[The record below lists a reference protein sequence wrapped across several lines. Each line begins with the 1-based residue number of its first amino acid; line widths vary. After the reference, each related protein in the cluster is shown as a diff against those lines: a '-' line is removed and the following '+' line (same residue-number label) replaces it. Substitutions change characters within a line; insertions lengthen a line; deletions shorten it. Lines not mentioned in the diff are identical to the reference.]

1 MLLSMGTD
9 STAISNVL
17 GEKPYRP
24 EHLDDLLAQCDIDA
38 ASEITYYIVS
48 PTIYCH
54 LNAAVPILRLYFED
68 GADLRP
74 RLQLSR
80 QSIQSLI
87 AAVKPECDHGWEKDV
102 EVLVFVYW
110 LAHAASYWVV
120 SLAFNIPKSTVHDI
134 VHRMSKAVIGILRQ
148 LIAFHSADDLEA
160 VGAGF
165 AQLAG
170 SPAFRVVAGAI
181 DGCHICIKP
190 PASDVQCYFNR
201 KLFNS
206 VQLQAITDHQGKFLD
221 IFVGYPGSV
230 HDARV
235 LKNSPVYT
243 GRLFPPAGK
252 CILGDALKGTYI
264 ELF

>member
-1 MLLSMGTD
+1 
-9 STAISNVL
+9 
-17 GEKPYRP
+17 
-24 EHLDDLLAQCDIDA
+24 
-38 ASEITYYIVS
+38 
-48 PTIYCH
+48 
-54 LNAAVPILRLYFED
+54 
-68 GADLRP
+68 
-74 RLQLSR
+74 
-80 QSIQSLI
+80 
-87 AAVKPECDHGWEKDV
+87 
-102 EVLVFVYW
+102 
-110 LAHAASYWVV
+110 
-120 SLAFNIPKSTVHDI
+120 
-134 VHRMSKAVIGILRQ
+134 MSKAVIGILRQ
-148 LIAFHSADDLEA
+148 LIAFPSADDLEA

-190 PASDVQCYFNR
+190 PASDVQCCFNR

-243 GRLFPPAGK
+243 GCLFPPAGK
-252 CILGDALKGTYI
+252 CILGDGGYPFLSVPICLMAPYREPVQNAVQQEAFSCTEHRREGLRDAENALAFHFLLLCQMSLHAARHSTTCLSNGDIVDPEVAEDDDGPAEPT
-264 ELF
+264 